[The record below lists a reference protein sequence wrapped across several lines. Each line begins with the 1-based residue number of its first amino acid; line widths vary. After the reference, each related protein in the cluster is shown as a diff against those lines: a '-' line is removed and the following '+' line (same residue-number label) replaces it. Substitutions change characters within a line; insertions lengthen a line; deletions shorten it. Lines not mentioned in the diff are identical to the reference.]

1 MDVPPNTQ
9 IVTTSDHRIKEKNMF
24 SLLRRR
30 ALHTLAFAATLG
42 ALGAGCAAP
51 SASPAASAS
60 PTQGPAKSP
69 AQGPTQSPTGP
80 QGARGTP
87 EGCQADKLGDDIL
100 VGKTEAE
107 AIALL
112 QGCAW
117 RLGERDGQQYPGT
130 MDYNPQRRTLGV
142 TSGKVAWVRR
152 G

>member
-1 MDVPPNTQ
+1 ML
-9 IVTTSDHRIKEKNMF
+9 SM
-24 SLLRRR
+24 LRRH
-30 ALHTLAFAATLG
+30 ALHTLAFAA

-51 SASPAASAS
+51 SAPPAGAASSTSSTS
-60 PTQGPAKSP
+60 PTQGPA
-69 AQGPTQSPTGP
+69 QGPTRSPTGP
-80 QGARGTP
+80 QGALGTP
-87 EGCQADKLGDDIL
+87 EGCQADKLGDDSL

-107 AIALL
+107 ATAML

-130 MDYNPQRRTLGV
+130 MDYNPQRRTLGI

>member
-1 MDVPPNTQ
+1 MD
-9 IVTTSDHRIKEKNMF
+9 TTRIATHCGDRLPRH
-24 SLLRRR
+24 SL
-30 ALHTLAFAATLG
+30 ACLAIGL
-42 ALGAGCAAP
+42 LLAGCAAQP
-51 SASPAASAS
+51 VQPAGAPADKPAAT
-60 PTQGPAKSP
+60 PMP
-69 AQGPTQSPTGP
+69 GP

-87 EGCQADKLGDDIL
+87 EGCQADKLGDSSL

-117 RLGERDGQQYPGT
+117 RIGERDGQQYPGT
-130 MDYNPQRRTLGV
+130 MDYNPQRRTLGI

>member
-1 MDVPPNTQ
+1 MLF
-9 IVTTSDHRIKEKNMF
+9 M
-24 SLLRRR
+24 LRQR
-30 ALHTLAFAATLG
+30 ALHTLAFAAAIG

-51 SASPAASAS
+51 SAPPATATDATKPAS
-60 PTQGPAKSP
+60 PTQGPAQS
-69 AQGPTQSPTGP
+69 PTQSPTGP

-87 EGCQADKLGDDIL
+87 EGCQADKLGDDSL

-107 AIALL
+107 AAAML

-130 MDYNPQRRTLGV
+130 MDYNPQRRTLGI

>member
-1 MDVPPNTQ
+1 
-9 IVTTSDHRIKEKNMF
+9 MF

-42 ALGAGCAAP
+42 ALGVGCAAP
-51 SASPAASAS
+51 PAPPAAS
-60 PTQGPAKSP
+60 GSP
-69 AQGPTQSPTGP
+69 AQGSSPSPIQSPTQSPTGP
-80 QGARGTP
+80 QGARGTS